1 MYSIKK
7 LIWIFLII
15 LLASN
20 NYGQVDD
27 LDQMIEQAILLSPK
41 VKMLEAKRNAA
52 YSGIDKNSNL
62 PDPVLTLGLVN
73 VPTNSFSFDQDPMTQ
88 KIVGVRQTFPFPGK
102 LGAIEEASAI
112 DTLIIDQ
119 EIRDAENEIRKNVNK
134 NYYELSYLKRSIEL
148 SKESKLL
155 LQDIAKV
162 VSTKYTVGS
171 ASQQNL
177 LKVQLEITNITQ
189 KIDEVES
196 REQSVLAELNALLFR
211 DENAQI
217 NVMYFEDLDFIDL
230 NTGQLDSTA
239 KIYRPY
245 LKGIRFAENKYEL
258 NRYAAEKDFYPNITL
273 GLQYAFREQIAA
285 TGLQLNNLISV
296 VVGVTLPF
304 NYGGKVSAKVEEA
317 ISMQEFYSN
326 QYSLALQSLQS
337 NFGGA
342 VARLNSL
349 KERIKLFEEGLL
361 PQAKQNLTATL
372 SHYQVGHIDFIN
384 VIDAQ
389 DQLFK
394 IETNVYRLKTNY
406 LKQIS
411 DLEFL
416 VGKTLRN

>member
-1 MYSIKK
+1 MYSIKNS
-7 LIWIFLII
+7 IWVFLLI

-20 NYGQVDD
+20 NYAQVDD

-41 VKMLEAKRNAA
+41 IKMLEAKRNAA
-52 YSGIDKNSNL
+52 YSGIYKNTNL

-88 KIVGVRQTFPFPGK
+88 KIVGVRQSFPFPGK
-102 LGAIEEASAI
+102 LSAIEDASAI

-119 EIRDAENEIRKNVNK
+119 EIRDSENEIRKIVSEK
-134 NYYELSYLKRSIEL
+134 YYELSYLRRSIEL

-162 VSTKYTVGS
+162 VGTKYTVGS

-196 REQSVLAELNALLFR
+196 RKQSALAELNALLFR

-217 NVMYFEDLDFIDL
+217 NVEYFEDLDFIDL
-230 NTGQLDSTA
+230 STDRLDSTA
-239 KIYRPY
+239 RIYRPY
-245 LKGIRFAENKYEL
+245 LKGIRYAENKSEL
-258 NRYAAEKDFYPNITL
+258 NRYAAEKDYYPNITL

-285 TGLQLNNLISV
+285 TGLQLDNLLSV

-304 NYGGKVSAKVEEA
+304 NYGGKVSAKVEES
-317 ISMQEFYSN
+317 ISMQQFYSN

-342 VARLNSL
+342 VANLNSL
-349 KERIKLFEEGLL
+349 EERIKLFEEGLL